1 MVHFLDVNEEQEVF
15 MLPYVEMIRRC
26 EETER
31 KMIFIQKQCE
41 RHDISLNKVRSVA
54 QLTELIKAQA
64 EERKTVRNTHKSICF
79 FCFES

>member
-31 KMIFIQKQCE
+31 KMIFI
-41 RHDISLNKVRSVA
+41 
-54 QLTELIKAQA
+54 
-64 EERKTVRNTHKSICF
+64 
-79 FCFES
+79 